1 MEKNVNLDTNHSE
14 ADDALDSFMSTMKTQ
29 DAESKMKKIAFSL
42 RLTEE
47 QVQQTMQ
54 LLDVADPNQEHRNRF
69 LVEGKP

>member
-1 MEKNVNLDTNHSE
+1 
-14 ADDALDSFMSTMKTQ
+14 MKTQ